1 MSEECYSEV
10 IDFWSYFYIE
20 FIKGDVTVHWCLF
33 TDSKQWCG
41 TYVES
46 RYYCYVTLLQG
57 RHKLLD
63 NSFNNSES
71 LPETIEPEHH
81 NPVTDTNDAQ
91 SKQWRAFPYLEI

>member
-1 MSEECYSEV
+1 MKSLFVDGYLQ
-10 IDFWSYFYIE
+10 
-20 FIKGDVTVHWCLF
+20 TVNS
-33 TDSKQWCG
+33 D
-41 TYVES
+41 VES
-46 RYYCYVTLLQG
+46 RYDCYVTLLLG

-71 LPETIEPEHH
+71 LPETMEPEYH